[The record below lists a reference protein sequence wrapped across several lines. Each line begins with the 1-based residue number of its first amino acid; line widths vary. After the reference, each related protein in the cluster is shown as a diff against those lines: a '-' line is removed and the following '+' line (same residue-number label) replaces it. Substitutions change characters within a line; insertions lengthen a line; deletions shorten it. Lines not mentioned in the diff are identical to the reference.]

1 MTTLS
6 RGDLATDLWMTENY
20 VLQPGKDDFGYE
32 IVNRSTGCTEMIGE
46 QEPQC
51 IMAMMWL
58 DKEYSNVMK
67 DPEREFKSRQNQT
80 AAQESS
86 RIVGPRTVQ

>member
-6 RGDLATDLWMTENY
+6 RGKISSQLWVTENY
-20 VLQPGKDDFGYE
+20 ALRPGKDDFGYE
-32 IVNRSTGCTEMIGE
+32 IINLHTCCTEMIGE

-51 IMAMMWL
+51 IMAMMGL